1 MTYILTELDDGK
13 LCVWL
18 LPYILFIIII
28 IICLCLVS
36 LWMNGVAPV
45 IS

>member
-1 MTYILTELDDGK
+1 MMYIWTDSDDGK

-28 IICLCLVS
+28 IIIIMLCLVS
-36 LWMNGVAPV
+36 
-45 IS
+45 

>member
-13 LCVWL
+13 LCFLL

-28 IICLCLVS
+28 IIIIIICLCLVS
-36 LWMNGVAPV
+36 
-45 IS
+45 

>member
-1 MTYILTELDDGK
+1 MKYITELDDGK

-18 LPYILFIIII
+18 LPYFLFIIIIIII

-36 LWMNGVAPV
+36 
-45 IS
+45 